1 MDMVD
6 RKQPKISF
14 EFFPPKSLSA
24 SFAIWET
31 LHMLLPLHPEFVS
44 VTYGANGSTR
54 DLTRDM
60 TKTIAQTWHVDV
72 AAHLTCVDATRH
84 AVMNVAKG
92 YLDAGVKQIVALR
105 GDAPGGASRFT
116 PTPDGFADAVEL
128 VAALSKRN
136 FDRIWVAAYP
146 EPHPD
151 AAYDGADIDWLK
163 RKIDAGATGAIT
175 QFFFDSDMFLRF
187 RDRAADAGIDAPIIP
202 GILPIENWEK
212 TKLFAARCG
221 ASIPDSLAHE
231 FDMAKRNDVEDIL
244 SVVVATDI
252 CADLMDEGVD
262 QFHFYTLNKPL
273 ITRDVCLALGIQPST
288 DNLIHANFGSVNVA
302 SEVRKSA

>member
-1 MDMVD
+1 MVD
-6 RKQPKISF
+6 RKKPKISF

-31 LHMLLPLHPEFVS
+31 LHMLLPFTPEFVS

-60 TKTIAQTWHVDV
+60 TKTIAQKWNVDV
-72 AAHLTCVDATRH
+72 AAHLTCVDATCQQ
-84 AVMNVAKG
+84 VMDVADT

-105 GDAPGGASRFT
+105 GDAPQGASRFT
-116 PTPDGFADAVEL
+116 PSPDGFADSVEL
-128 VAALSKRN
+128 VSALAKRD

-151 AAYDGADIDWLK
+151 ATYAGADVDWLK

-175 QFFFDSDMFLRF
+175 QFFFDPEMFLRF
-187 RDRAADAGIDAPIIP
+187 RDRAADAGIRAPIIP

-212 TKLFAARCG
+212 AKLFAARCG
-221 ASIPDSLAHE
+221 ASIPTSLTHE
-231 FDMAKRNDVEDIL
+231 FSMAKRNDVEDIL

-262 QFHFYTLNKPL
+262 QFHFYTLNKPF

-288 DNLIHANFGSVNVA
+288 DNLIHADFGSVNVA

>member
-1 MDMVD
+1 MVD
-6 RKQPKISF
+6 TKKPKISF

-60 TKTIAQTWHVDV
+60 TTTIAQTWHVDV

-128 VAALSKRN
+128 VTALAKRD
-136 FDRIWVAAYP
+136 FDRIWVGAYP

-187 RDRAADAGIDAPIIP
+187 RDRAVKAGINAPIVP
-202 GILPIENWEK
+202 GILPIENWDK
-212 TKLFAARCG
+212 TKLFAAKCG

-231 FDMAKRNDVEDIL
+231 FDMAKRNNVEDIL

-273 ITRDVCLALGIQPST
+273 ITRDVCLALGIQPEK
-288 DNLIHANFGSVNVA
+288 DNLIHAHFRSDNIA
-302 SEVRKSA
+302 SDARKSA